1 MSIFEPK
8 KEYNSGNLEKKLLS
22 QFGRTRL
29 PNIRQ
34 FKYLKRFL
42 STKEKWFLNGSLVI
56 LIICSIFL
64 LNKFWNNHLVITPQD
79 GGNYIE
85 GTLTAP
91 SHINPLFFGL
101 NSTDDDLVK
110 LIFSSLWQR
119 DKNGSLKPDLVTNF
133 KVSPDQKTYTIT
145 ITDKAVWQS
154 GEKLTVEDVLFT
166 IDTIKDSRYKS
177 PWRRYFISVV
187 TEKISDQQF
196 TITLK
201 EPYAPFL
208 EYLTFGILPKHLWQD
223 INPDSVNLA
232 ELNIKPVGSGPFE
245 FKSLTKDKS
254 GAIRIYNLK
263 VNKNYYSPTPHIEE
277 FSFKIFASPEEII
290 DALNNNKIDSINYLP
305 AVYKKSILA
314 TNSYNFYELQQP
326 ELLALF
332 FNLKKEGP
340 TTSAKIRQAMA
351 LALNKQDI
359 INQVYSTGANTADS
373 PIPNCAFGYSS
384 DITKYDYNIAKAKE
398 LLLSDGWKEV
408 TSASSSITVLQKAGQ
423 NLKISIT
430 TINTEDNLKLANLIA
445 DNWKAIGIQAE
456 IITEEKNSFYTQ
468 IIKPKNYT
476 ILLYSIFN
484 NLNSDPYAFWHSSQI
499 DDKGYNLSN
508 YSNTKID
515 RLLEESRMDSNL
527 TKRQAN
533 YLQFQ
538 KTITEDLPAIFLA
551 NKNFLY
557 IQSKKV
563 KGFNTITISSP
574 EDRLYGIGD
583 WYLNEKKTLK
593 F

>member
-1 MSIFEPK
+1 MNLFGQK
-8 KEYNSGNLEKKLLS
+8 KEYNSGSLEKKLLS
-22 QFGRTRL
+22 QFSRSRL
-29 PNIRQ
+29 PNLKQI
-34 FKYLKRFL
+34 KYLKRFL
-42 STKEKWFLNGSLVI
+42 SKKEKWVLNISLIILVI
-56 LIICSIFL
+56 SAVFL
-64 LNKFWNNHLVITPQD
+64 FNKFWNNHLVITPKN

-110 LIFSSLWQR
+110 LIYSSLWQR
-119 DKNGSLKPDLVTNF
+119 DKNGSLKQDLVTNLE
-133 KVSPDQKTYTIT
+133 VSADQKTYTVT
-145 ITDKAVWQS
+145 ITDKAKWQS
-154 GEKLTVEDVLFT
+154 GENLTVDDILFT
-166 IDTIKDSRYKS
+166 FDTIKDSRFKS

-187 TEKISDQQF
+187 TEKINDQQF
-196 TITLK
+196 KITLK

-254 GAIRIYNLK
+254 GAIRTYNLK
-263 VNKNYYSPTPHIEE
+263 ANKNYYLPTPHINE
-277 FSFKIFASPEEII
+277 FAFKIFVSPEEII

-305 AVYKKSILA
+305 ASYKKSILA
-314 TNSYNFYELQQP
+314 TNSYNFFELQQP

-340 TTSAKIRQAMA
+340 TTSLKVRQAMA

-359 INQVYSTGANTADS
+359 INQVYGTGASIADS
-373 PIPNCAFGYSS
+373 PIPNCAFGYSP
-384 DITKYDYNIAKAKE
+384 DITKYNYDTTKAKE
-398 LLLSDGWKEV
+398 LLLSDGWKEI
-408 TSASSSITVLQKAGQ
+408 TNASNSTTVLQKSGQ
-423 NLKISIT
+423 NLKVSIT
-430 TINTEDNLKLANLIA
+430 TINNEDDIKLANLIA
-445 DNWKAIGIQAE
+445 ENWKAIGIQTE

-468 IIKPKNYT
+468 VIKPKNYN
-476 ILLYSIFN
+476 IILYSILN

-515 RLLEESRMDSNL
+515 RLLEESRMDGNL
-527 TKRQAN
+527 AKRQAN

-538 KTITEDLPAIFLA
+538 KTITEDEPAIFLA
-551 NKNFLY
+551 NQNFLY